1 MKASII
7 TSITIGLISQLGF
20 SQTIDKQKLDTYFS
34 QLESNNKFMGSVAVS
49 QNGTLLY
56 TKSIGYTDVEKAVKS
71 NADSKFRIGSI
82 SKMFTSVLILKA
94 AEENKISL
102 NQTIDKYFPAITNAN
117 KITITNLLSH
127 RSGIHN
133 FTSDETYL
141 TWNTKPK
148 TREELVDLITKGGSD
163 FEPDSKSSYS
173 NSNFVLLTVI
183 LEKMYNKPYAKLL
196 ETKIIQ
202 PLGLKNT
209 FFGGAIDTKKNE
221 ANSYDFENKWNK
233 ETETDMS
240 IPLGAGAIVS
250 TPSDLT
256 KFGEAL
262 FNGKLISAQSLE
274 EMKTLRDKYGLGL
287 FSIPLLEKKGYGHS
301 GSIDG
306 FKSHLT
312 YFPDEKITVAIT
324 SNGENYD
331 SKNIVTTLTKAAY
344 KQEFEVP
351 DFKAY
356 KVESKDL
363 DQYLG
368 TYATT
373 EIPLKLT
380 ITKEGTVLFAQG
392 TGQPSFP
399 LDATGKHK
407 FTFDK
412 VGVVMEFNPETKTL
426 LLIQRGK
433 ELKFTKE

>member
-1 MKASII
+1 MKATII
-7 TSITIGLISQLGF
+7 KSLSIGLISQLGF
-20 SQTIDKQKLDTYFS
+20 SQNIDKQKLDAYFS

-56 TKSIGYTDVEKAVKS
+56 TKSIGYTDVEKGIKS

-82 SKMFTSVLILKA
+82 SKMFTSTLVLKA
-94 AEENKISL
+94 TEENKL
-102 NQTIDKYFPAITNAN
+102 KLDQTIEKYFPTLKNAN
-117 KITITNLLSH
+117 KITITHLLSH

-133 FTSDETYL
+133 FTNDETYL
-141 TWNTKPK
+141 DWNTKSK
-148 TREELVDLITKGGSD
+148 TRDEMVNLIIKGGSD
-163 FEPDSKSSYS
+163 FEPDSVSKYS

-183 LEKMYNKPYAKLL
+183 LEKVYNKTYPELL
-196 ETKIIQ
+196 EKKIIQ

-209 FFGGAIDTKKNE
+209 YFGGIIDPKKNE
-221 ANSYDFENKWNK
+221 ANSYDFSSSWKK

-240 IPLGAGAIVS
+240 IPLGAGGIVS
-250 TPSDLT
+250 NPSDLT
-256 KFGEAL
+256 KFSEAL
-262 FNGKLISAQSLE
+262 FSGKLISAKSLE
-274 EMKTLRDKYGLGL
+274 LMKTIKEKYGLGL
-287 FSIPLLEKKGYGHS
+287 FSMPFLEKSGFGHS

-306 FKSHLT
+306 FKSFLSF
-312 YFPDEKITVAIT
+312 FPNDNIAVAIT
-324 SNGENYD
+324 SNGENYNSND
-331 SKNIVTTLTKAAY
+331 IAITLTKAAY
-344 KQEFEVP
+344 KQDFKVP
-351 DFKAY
+351 EFKAY

-380 ITKEGTVLFAQG
+380 ITKEGDVLFAQG

-399 LDATGKHK
+399 LDATGKNK

-426 LLIQRGK
+426 LLTQRGK

>member
-1 MKASII
+1 MKAKII
-7 TSITIGLISQLGF
+7 ISTIGLISQLGF
-20 SQTIDKQKLDTYFS
+20 SQNIDKQKLDAYFGN
-34 QLESNNKFMGSVAVS
+34 LESNNKFMGSVAVS

-56 TKSIGYTDVEKAVKS
+56 TKSVGFTDVEKATKP
-71 NADSKFRIGSI
+71 NENSKYRIGSI

-94 AEENKISL
+94 TEENKLSL
-102 NQTIDKYFPAITNAN
+102 NQTIDKFFPEIANAN

-148 TREELVDLITKGGSD
+148 TREEIVTLITKGGSD
-163 FEPDSKSSYS
+163 FEPDTKSSYS

-183 LEKMYNKPYAKLL
+183 LEKVYNKPYAKLL
-196 ETKIIQ
+196 ETKIVQ

-209 FFGGAIDTKKNE
+209 FFGGAINAKNNE

-240 IPLGAGAIVS
+240 IPLGAGAVVS

-256 KFGEAL
+256 KFSEAL

-274 EMKTLRDKYGLGL
+274 QMKTLKEKYGLGL
-287 FSIPLLEKKGYGHS
+287 YTMPFKEKTGFGHS

-306 FKSHLT
+306 FKSFLT
-312 YFPDEKITVAIT
+312 YFPNDKIAVAIT
-324 SNGENYD
+324 SNGENYNSND
-331 SKNIVTTLTKAAY
+331 IAITLTKAAY
-344 KQEFEVP
+344 KENFEVP
-351 DFKAY
+351 EFKIY
-356 KVESKDL
+356 KVASKDL

-368 TYATT
+368 TYSSP
-373 EIPLKLT
+373 EMPLKMT
-380 ITKEGTVLFAQG
+380 ITKDGNTLIGQG

-399 LDATGKHK
+399 LDATNKHEFK
-407 FTFDK
+407 FDK
-412 VGVVMEFNPETKTL
+412 IGLVLKFNPESKTL
-426 LLIQRGK
+426 LIIQRGK
-433 ELKFTKE
+433 ELNFTRE

>member
-1 MKASII
+1 MKATII
-7 TSITIGLISQLGF
+7 KSLSIGLISQLGF
-20 SQTIDKQKLDTYFS
+20 SQNIDKQKLDAYFS

-56 TKSIGYTDVEKAVKS
+56 TKAIGYTDVEKGTKS

-102 NQTIDKYFPAITNAN
+102 NQTIDKYFPAIKNAN

-133 FTSDETYL
+133 LTSDETYL
-141 TWNTKPK
+141 TWNTKSK
-148 TREELVDLITKGGSD
+148 TRQELVDIITKGGSD

-173 NSNFVLLTVI
+173 NSNFILLTVI

-196 ETKIIQ
+196 EAKIIQ

-209 FFGGAIDTKKNE
+209 FFGGTIDTKKNE
-221 ANSYDFENKWNK
+221 ANSYNFENKWNK

-240 IPLGAGAIVS
+240 IPLGAGAVVS
-250 TPSDLT
+250 TPSDLI
-256 KFGEAL
+256 KFSEAL

-274 EMKTLRDKYGLGL
+274 QMKTLRDKYGLGL
-287 FSIPLLEKKGYGHS
+287 YTKPFLEKTGFGHS

-306 FKSHLT
+306 FKSFLT
-312 YFPDEKITVAIT
+312 CFPNDKITVAIT
-324 SNGENYD
+324 GNGENYD
-331 SKNIVTTLTKAAY
+331 SNNIAITLTKAAY
-344 KQEFEVP
+344 QQEFEIP
-351 DFKAY
+351 DFKAF

-380 ITKEGTVLFAQG
+380 ITKEGDVLFAQG